1 MTEGLTV
8 SVAVM
13 VCLPVVNSVAEKVL
27 VPFASVVSDG
37 SSASRPGSG
46 VLAVGK
52 SELVKC
58 MLPTYVV
65 TVLFEASRAVTVTL
79 NAVPTVALDGTVS
92 EK

>member
-1 MTEGLTV
+1 VTEALTV

-13 VCLPVVNSVAEKVL
+13 VWLPVVNSVAEKVL

-37 SSASRPGSG
+37 SNASRPASG

-52 SELVKC
+52 SEFVRC
-58 MLPTYVV
+58 TVPTYVV

-79 NAVPTVALDGTVS
+79 NAVPTVALGGTVS